1 MPGTEKEWD
10 ELMRERLD
18 VSRYAET
25 LRDRR
30 VPRFPDEEP
39 KYGNASEKAEGALF
53 VEFPARAAKKN
64 DEVNRP
70 EHYNTGKVECIE
82 AIKAS
87 MSAEEFKGYLKGNT
101 LKYLWRYNYKGKPK
115 QDLEKAQWY
124 LTRLIEQLQ

>member
-1 MPGTEKEWD
+1 MSGTAKEWD

-30 VPRFPDEEP
+30 VPRFVDEAP
-39 KYGNASEKAEGALF
+39 
-53 VEFPARAAKKN
+53 KN

-115 QDLEKAQWY
+115 QDLQKAQWY
-124 LTRLIEQLQ
+124 LNKLIEEAQ